1 MKLFRFFTFAVF
13 FALTGT
19 AYAMMMDIPVF
30 SSVHWIQPQAP
41 AVSKNPF
48 LARKASAK
56 KSVSKAK
63 MESRLDF
70 LKQEFMVARAL
81 EKSS

>member
-30 SSVHWIQPQAP
+30 SSRHWIRPEAP

-48 LARKASAK
+48 LHRAGALK
-56 KSVSKAK
+56 KPVSKAK
-63 MESRLDF
+63 MENRLDF
-70 LKQEFMVARAL
+70 LKQEFMVVRAL